1 VHALRHILT
10 PGTPTYAVLK
20 LGAVGSLFGLQYA
33 LRRRARDH
41 QAAEPPAAES
51 RSESRR
57 GPHPRSKKKRRTRR
71 RS

>member
-10 PGTPTYAVLK
+10 PGTPTYAALK
-20 LGAVGSLFGLQYA
+20 LGAVGSVVGLQYA

-41 QAAEPPAAES
+41 HAAQLPVAES

-57 GPHPRSKKKRRTRR
+57 GPHPRSKKKRRTHRR
-71 RS
+71 